1 MYFLCKNQ
9 DEFEEKKKIVTNILS
24 YLKPKETEE
33 NLYLIK
39 NKLGNPFGAIWCL
52 SLEYEAK
59 ATKNWLE
66 NKNNKDFKQN
76 CYIAG
81 KLHLLHENRSDW
93 GYSGTNIGNFFK
105 ILMSD
110 NKDLINYL
118 VQNIDIICYESK
130 PNYHKGMSSNLF
142 LNKTTL
148 LALKGEWEKVKERSK
163 IFLNDIPKD
172 MKKRTSDFEFFL
184 GLAEGNIEKMKIAL
198 EKLLIPKNAKIAAY
212 DTEAYFDFYLQVQV
226 LMYGKIA
233 SIHGYDLG
241 IDHELAPKGLIKY
254 APLSEEEYKDPYD
267 FMKEFD
273 YDLPQIEWIKKYC
286 IKEEKNRTL
295 NKILEKIKLYL

>member
-9 DEFEEKKKIVTNILS
+9 DEFEEKKNFYLQEVQETDEKSLVEYIL
-24 YLKPKETEE
+24 YKK
-33 NLYLIK
+33 
-39 NKLGNPFGAIWCL
+39 GAPLNCMRIL
-52 SLEYEAK
+52 AIQFRARAL
-59 ATKNWLE
+59 KNWLLE
-66 NKNNKDFKQN
+66 KDVNNFKQN

-81 KLHLLHENRSDW
+81 KLNLLHESRSDW

-118 VQNIDIICYESK
+118 VRNIDIICYESK
-130 PNYHKGMSSNLF
+130 PNYYKGMSSNLF

-172 MKKRTSDFEFFL
+172 MKKRISDFEFFL
-184 GLAEGNIEKMKIAL
+184 GLAEGNTEKMKIAL
-198 EKLLIPKNAKIAAY
+198 EKLLIPKNAKIATY

-241 IDHELAPKGLIKY
+241 IDHELAPKELIKY

-273 YDLPQIEWIKKYC
+273 YDLPQIEWIKKYS
-286 IKEEKNRTL
+286 IKEEKNITL
-295 NKILEKIKLYL
+295 NKILEKIKSYL

>member
-9 DEFEEKKKIVTNILS
+9 DEFEEKKELLEYKLT
-24 YLKPKETEE
+24 YKEEE
-33 NLYLIK
+33 KDRLYYIK
-39 NKLGNPFGAIWCL
+39 NKKGNTFFCISNLGIYYSAL
-52 SLEYEAK
+52 ASLK
-59 ATKNWLE
+59 WLKE
-66 NKNNKDFKQN
+66 RKLYDFKKNIYISAKLNFLGQSTQN
-76 CYIAG
+76 WGAG
-81 KLHLLHENRSDW
+81 SC
-93 GYSGTNIGNFFK
+93 NINNFFE

-118 VQNIDIICYESK
+118 IQNIDIICYEK
-130 PNYHKGMSSNLF
+130 KINYHKGNSKLLF

-172 MKKRTSDFEFFL
+172 MKKTIPDFEFFL
-184 GLAEGNIEKMKIAL
+184 GLAEGNTEKMKIAL
-198 EKLLIPKNAKIAAY
+198 EKLLIPKNAKIASY
-212 DTEAYFDFYLQVQV
+212 NTIINFEFYLQVQV

-241 IDHELAPKGLIKY
+241 IDHELAPKELIKY

-286 IKEEKNRTL
+286 IKEEKNRIL

>member
-81 KLHLLHENRSDW
+81 KLNLLHESRSDW

-130 PNYHKGMSSNLF
+130 PNYYKGMSSNLF

-172 MKKRTSDFEFFL
+172 MKKRISDFEFFL
-184 GLAEGNIEKMKIAL
+184 GLAEGNTEKD
-198 EKLLIPKNAKIAAY
+198 EN
-212 DTEAYFDFYLQVQV
+212 
-226 LMYGKIA
+226 
-233 SIHGYDLG
+233 SIR
-241 IDHELAPKGLIKY
+241 KTFN
-254 APLSEEEYKDPYD
+254 S
-267 FMKEFD
+267 
-273 YDLPQIEWIKKYC
+273 
-286 IKEEKNRTL
+286 
-295 NKILEKIKLYL
+295 